1 MTGTTASERAA
12 ELARIGRCAVTLAY
26 VTRSGA
32 QQELEWVGGGVQ
44 RIVLDAS
51 ATYGRL
57 TVVRQSMRGGAASPV
72 HVHQN
77 EDETIL
83 LLSGSGTFWA
93 GDQRWDL
100 KSGDTAFLPRGL
112 PHTYVLTSDEAELLT
127 ICNPAGFEEFLRA
140 AGWDLSLPKPAGW
153 AVDMQALAK
162 AGEATGQKVLG
173 PPLDLGD
180 VMPAKYLDN

>member
-1 MTGTTASERAA
+1 
-12 ELARIGRCAVTLAY
+12 VTLAY

-127 ICNPAGFEEFLRA
+127 ICNPAGFEDFLRA